1 MKGPGPKLKRRSIP
15 GPPVVVET
23 HEERRTAS
31 RTTGRGNK
39 VSLHLGADDLDAV
52 SRFAAGM
59 RVSRGQAVKILFS
72 RGLTSLRHSD
82 PVLDAIEEL
91 AKDRERREWEQIAL
105 MVEAVIALR
114 YLSDCSEEGISKKI
128 REYTKEAVS
137 NIKAKVE
144 LNRTIF

>member
-1 MKGPGPKLKRRSIP
+1 MKGQGPKLSRTSRP
-15 GPPVVVET
+15 GPPVAVEP
-23 HEERRTAS
+23 HEGRRTAS
-31 RTTGRGNK
+31 RTTGPRNK
-39 VSLHLGADDLDAV
+39 ISLHLGTDALHAV

-82 PVLDAIEEL
+82 PVLEALEAM
-91 AKDRERREWEQIAL
+91 AKEREKREWEQIAL

-114 YLSDCSEEGISKKI
+114 YLADANEEGMSKKI
-128 REYTKEAVS
+128 RQYTKEAIS
-137 NIKAKVE
+137 TIKSKVE

>member
-1 MKGPGPKLKRRSIP
+1 MSVAPGQIYFGDLCHKW
-15 GPPVVVET
+15 
-23 HEERRTAS
+23 
-31 RTTGRGNK
+31 
-39 VSLHLGADDLDAV
+39 VSFQSALT
-52 SRFAAGM
+52 
-59 RVSRGQAVKILFS
+59 LFS

-82 PVLDAIEEL
+82 PVLDALEEL

-114 YLSDCSEEGISKKI
+114 YLSDSSEEGMSKKI